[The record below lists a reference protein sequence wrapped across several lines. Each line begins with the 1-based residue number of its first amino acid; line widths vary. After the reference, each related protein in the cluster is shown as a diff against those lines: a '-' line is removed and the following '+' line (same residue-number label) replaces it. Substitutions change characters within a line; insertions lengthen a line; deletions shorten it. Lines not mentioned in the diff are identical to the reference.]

1 MARGYRAL
9 WIWVVIEDAVVRKKP
24 EQQVL
29 HSAYPTD
36 DTSSM
41 GAPSRSVQDG
51 TSEKLIRLI
60 ITCLAGGGCGDS
72 LQGGGIY

>member
-29 HSAYPTD
+29 HSAYPIARGSRD
-36 DTSSM
+36 
-41 GAPSRSVQDG
+41 GAPSRSVQDD
-51 TSEKLIRLI
+51 
-60 ITCLAGGGCGDS
+60 TCLIDRSECKDVAVRAVVNNRSFTS
-72 LQGGGIY
+72 LL